1 MYVHIHTYHNTFLSL
16 SSQHLFRMQSCH
28 NSHQTVE
35 YLVVMDMSLALHHI
49 VSQRNT
55 PLKHM
60 IHSQG
65 AMQSLENKAAKRPL
79 LLEYWSS

>member
-16 SSQHLFRMQSCH
+16 SSQYLFRMQSCH

-35 YLVVMDMSLALHHI
+35 YLVVMDMSLALLRI

-55 PLKHM
+55 PLKYI

-65 AMQSLENKAAKRPL
+65 AIQSLENEAAKRPL
-79 LLEYWSS
+79 LFEYRSS